1 MIQPICRD
9 VFFLSRPSRPAQIQD
24 STIGA
29 DLLDTLKANQER
41 CVGMAANM
49 IGQAVRIIAVDNG
62 GEYLLM
68 YDPEILK
75 REGPTKP
82 KRAASPWRAPGRSPA
97 TKRSRSATET
107 RSSRPASKPFRI
119 LRPRLFS
126 MNVTTWRG
134 RSYEKPAAFCSGHFH
149 REREIKFLP
158 RRTSGRLRRR
168 PWPRRGLRAC
178 RRRRG

>member
-1 MIQPICRD
+1 MIRPICKD

-75 REGPTKP
+75 REG
-82 KRAASPWRAPGRSPA
+82 AYEAEEGCLSLEAPRRSPA
-97 TKRSRSATET
+97 TKRSGSATET
-107 RSSRPASKPFRI
+107 RPSRLASKPFRI
-119 LRPRLFS
+119 LRPRSFS
-126 MNVTTWRG
+126 TNVTTWRG

-149 REREIKFLP
+149 RERKIRFLP

-168 PWPRRGLRAC
+168 PWPRRGLPAC

>member
-24 STIGA
+24 SAIGA

-68 YDPEILK
+68 YYPEILK
-75 REGPTKP
+75 REGAYEAEEGCLTLE
-82 KRAASPWRAPGRSPA
+82 G
-97 TKRSRSATET
+97 T
-107 RSSRPASKPFRI
+107 RKTTRYKKIRVRYGTRPSRPASKPFRI
-119 LRPRLFS
+119 LRPRSFS
-126 MNVTTWRG
+126 TNVTTWRG
-134 RSYEKPAAFCSGHFH
+134 RSYENRRSKRAAPVFC
-149 REREIKFLP
+149 ETL
-158 RRTSGRLRRR
+158 
-168 PWPRRGLRAC
+168 
-178 RRRRG
+178 

>member
-68 YDPEILK
+68 YDPETGGSL
-75 REGPTKP
+75 
-82 KRAASPWRAPGRSPA
+82 RS
-97 TKRSRSATET
+97 
-107 RSSRPASKPFRI
+107 
-119 LRPRLFS
+119 
-126 MNVTTWRG
+126 
-134 RSYEKPAAFCSGHFH
+134 
-149 REREIKFLP
+149 
-158 RRTSGRLRRR
+158 
-168 PWPRRGLRAC
+168 RRGLPLPGGHPEGHPLQKDQSPLPE
-178 RRRRG
+178 RGLPDPHQNLSGFYGPDYSA

>member
-1 MIQPICRD
+1 MIQPICKD

-24 STIGA
+24 SAIGA

-75 REGPTKP
+75 REG
-82 KRAASPWRAPGRSPA
+82 AYEAEEGCLSLEG
-97 TKRSRSATET
+97 T
-107 RSSRPASKPFRI
+107 RKTTRYKKIKVRYRNEAFQTRLKTFTGWTAEIIQHEIDHCDGI
-119 LRPRLFS
+119 L
-126 MNVTTWRG
+126 
-134 RSYEKPAAFCSGHFH
+134 
-149 REREIKFLP
+149 I
-158 RRTSGRLRRR
+158 
-168 PWPRRGLRAC
+168 
-178 RRRRG
+178 

>member
-1 MIQPICRD
+1 MIQPICKD

-24 STIGA
+24 SAIGA

-75 REGPTKP
+75 REGSLRSRRELPLLGGHPEGHPLQKDQSPLP
-82 KRAASPWRAPGRSPA
+82 KRGLPDPHKNLSGFYGPDH
-97 TKRSRSATET
+97 SA
-107 RSSRPASKPFRI
+107 R
-119 LRPRLFS
+119 
-126 MNVTTWRG
+126 M
-134 RSYEKPAAFCSGHFH
+134 
-149 REREIKFLP
+149 
-158 RRTSGRLRRR
+158 
-168 PWPRRGLRAC
+168 
-178 RRRRG
+178 